1 MNNESGIRP
10 LEYKVLVKP
19 LDVEEKTK
27 GGIYLPE
34 TTKDKEKF
42 AKQEGILIAVGAI
55 AFTDPDWLDVPKVG
69 DKVLYDRYAGCTVEG
84 KDGNDYRLIA
94 DKEIGAVI
102 YE

>member
-1 MNNESGIRP
+1 MNEPGIRP

-19 LDVEEKTK
+19 LEVEEKTK

-55 AFTDPDWLDVPKVG
+55 AFTDPDWLDRPKVG
-69 DKVLYDRYAGCTVEG
+69 DKVLYDRYAGCTVQG
-84 KDGNDYRLIA
+84 KDGNEYRLIA

-102 YE
+102 L